1 MMVRKTGTK
10 EEIMKKVRQTYN
22 YVSKSLQ
29 EAVEAIAKEIEL
41 EVSDFNVVTTI
52 ATNEGLYSV
61 GFYKKD
67 DNIVI
72 YNKRKMALLL
82 VEQTFYFWNGDT
94 ATGYV
99 TMTKEEFEFAKTRS
113 SNVEFLIVKDYT
125 NDTVYLRQ

>member
-1 MMVRKTGTK
+1 
-10 EEIMKKVRQTYN
+10 MKKVRQTYN